1 MWFYQKK
8 IIQNHPKQKK
18 KKKEKKKNK
27 FNNRRSIN
35 FRYKYSTHNTDFAGK
50 FNNQR
55 DKDLAGEWSGQARLD
70 SDDRDPIDKRH
81 FVVNLTSSTPKKWK
95 RKDFIVWYKGK
106 HAHFAE
112 KYEISI
118 ANGVEPSG
126 YKYTPNVSAEWK
138 GHATEYRHKNWKKG
152 DGKTSGVKFKT
163 PVGDRPSIQLK
174 Y

>member
-1 MWFYQKK
+1 MFFFFHKKYYYFKRKISQK
-8 IIQNHPKQKK
+8 IILTFFFFSFIFFF
-18 KKKEKKKNK
+18 NK
-27 FNNRRSIN
+27 S
-35 FRYKYSTHNTDFAGK
+35 
-50 FNNQR
+50 NQR

-70 SDDRDPIDKRH
+70 PDDRDPIDKRH

-152 DGKTSGVKFKT
+152 V
-163 PVGDRPSIQLK
+163 SICIEL
-174 Y
+174 